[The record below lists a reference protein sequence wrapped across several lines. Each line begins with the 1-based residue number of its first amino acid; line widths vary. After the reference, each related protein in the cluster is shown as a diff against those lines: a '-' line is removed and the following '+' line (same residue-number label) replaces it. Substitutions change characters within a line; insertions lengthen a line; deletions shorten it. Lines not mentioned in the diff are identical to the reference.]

1 MSCWWL
7 EISHGEVFIPCYYSA
22 TQSCPTL
29 CNPMD
34 CGTPG
39 LLAHHFPKFAQVH
52 VHSIGDAIQLSHP
65 LMPSSPSA
73 FNLSQHQVLFQWVS
87 CLHQMTKILEF
98 HLQHKS
104 FQQVFRVDFP
114 QDWLVWSPCC
124 PRDSQ
129 ESSSTKIQR
138 HQFLSAW
145 LPYGPALINVQYH
158 WEDHN
163 LDCMNL
169 CHQNNVSAFQHTV

>member
-65 LMPSSPSA
+65 LMPSSLSDLSLFPASETFPISQLYPSGDQSTRA
-73 FNLSQHQVLFQWVS
+73 SASASVLLKCIQSWFPLIGLISLLSKGLSRVFSRATVRRYQFFDVLPSLW
-87 CLHQMTKILEF
+87 
-98 HLQHKS
+98 
-104 FQQVFRVDFP
+104 
-114 QDWLVWSPCC
+114 
-124 PRDSQ
+124 
-129 ESSSTKIQR
+129 SSSHNHTWPLGR
-138 HQFLSAW
+138 PEPW
-145 LPYGPALINVQYH
+145 LYGPSSEE
-158 WEDHN
+158 W
-163 LDCMNL
+163 CL
-169 CHQNNVSAFQHTV
+169 CF